1 MIQGQHGRK
10 APDAA
15 VMDGEEGR
23 ESERGAAEEQEKT
36 ENSKVTNV
44 KKTKKNLSLWFY
56 ASVKNP

>member
-23 ESERGAAEEQEKT
+23 ESEREGAAEEQEKT
-36 ENSKVTNV
+36 ENSKVTNA
-44 KKTKKNLSLWFY
+44 K
-56 ASVKNP
+56 